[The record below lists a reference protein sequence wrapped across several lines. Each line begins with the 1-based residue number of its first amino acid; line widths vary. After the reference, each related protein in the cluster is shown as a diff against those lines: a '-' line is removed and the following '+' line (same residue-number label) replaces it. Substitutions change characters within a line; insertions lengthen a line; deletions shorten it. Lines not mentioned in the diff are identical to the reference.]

1 MKRSMS
7 QLSSQLSSQPKRAKV
22 ISSILRKSPSEPVV
36 SLALPLLGKKPLPYS
51 TRSVE
56 DIYSD
61 IHDAEDELEDIGAEE
76 VFDEFERTGF
86 SVGKADP
93 EEFKKANAAYKK
105 AVDERDNLLDLI
117 KHKYMKWVD
126 GNEREHATKENT
138 SAY

>member
-1 MKRSMS
+1 M
-7 QLSSQLSSQPKRAKV
+7 
-22 ISSILRKSPSEPVV
+22 
-36 SLALPLLGKKPLPYS
+36 ALPLLGKKPLPYS

-61 IHDAEDELEDIGAEE
+61 IHDTEEELEYIGAEE

-105 AVDERDNLLDLI
+105 AVNERDNLLDLI
-117 KHKYMKWVD
+117 KHGYMKWVD
-126 GNEREHATKENT
+126 GDEREHATKQNT
-138 SAY
+138 SDYYYYVNEECLEIMQKGWWQFSAPLSDEHKAL